1 MSRIV
6 VVATSEFLALVKGK
20 AFIIGIL
27 MMPVLIGISIAF
39 QVFAARNGDVEDH
52 KFVVVDR
59 TGVLYETIAKA
70 AADHNEKQGPADART
85 GPHFLPERI
94 DPAGRSDADIKAELS
109 DRVRKRDLFAF
120 VEIPASVLD
129 VTSTTADQV
138 NYYTETP
145 SYDTLPDWL
154 GSTLQREVTARRFT
168 AASVDPALVSK
179 LTRTARVTT
188 LGLVERKT
196 DGTVSEAK
204 RENPL
209 VTFVLPFGLMYL
221 LFIALMSSAP
231 QLLTAVVEEK
241 MSRISEVLIASV
253 TPFQLMMGKLI
264 GSGAVSVLL
273 ALIYVAGGLAFA
285 AYYDYLSAVTPGML
299 AWFALFLALAVMIF
313 GSIFVAIGAAC
324 TDLKDSQNMMMPVML
339 LIMLPMLTWGAVMRA
354 PDGMMAV
361 GLSLIPTAAPFLMM
375 LRIALQPGPPLWQIL
390 LSVALMAAF
399 SVLSVWAAGK
409 IFRTGLLMQGKSATI
424 PEMIRW
430 VRAG

>member
-241 MSRISEVLIASV
+241 MSRISEVLISSV
-253 TPFQLMMGKLI
+253 TPFQLMAGKLI
-264 GSGAVSVLL
+264 GVAAVAVLL
-273 ALIYVAGGLAFA
+273 ALVYFGGGVYAAASAGMWDLIRPA
-285 AYYDYLSAVTPGML
+285 LM
-299 AWFALFLALAVMIF
+299 AWFVVFLVLAVLIF
-313 GSIFVAIGAAC
+313 GSLFIAIGAAC
-324 TDLKDSQNMMMPVML
+324 SDLKDSQSMMQPVMIFL
-339 LIMLPMLTWGAVMRA
+339 LLPLFAA
-354 PDGMMAV
+354 PVVLRSPGST
-361 GLSLIPTAAPFLMM
+361 LSIVLSMFPTATPFLMLVRLAM
-375 LRIALQPGPPLWQIL
+375 TPPPPMWQVL
-390 LSVALMAAF
+390 VSVVLTLATAAF
-399 SVLSVWAAGK
+399 FVWAAGK
-409 IFRTGLLMQGKSATI
+409 IFRIGLLMQGKPPNL
-424 PEMIRW
+424 PELMRW
-430 VRAG
+430 IWQ